1 MWEAPYRDSALFLR
15 TRVPILS
22 AEPAPA
28 CSSFATESK
37 EAHKDEEGV
46 IQISASPQPAPAAEG
61 TDIWTETQEASP
73 ETEPPKEKRAKRERD
88 NEEEEPEEGEITD
101 SSDDEKGVEREGNA
115 GEASRDQSPAN
126 DTEEAKE
133 EPADS

>member
-1 MWEAPYRDSALFLR
+1 MGGTILRLALFLR

-28 CSSFATESK
+28 CSSFATECK
-37 EAHKDEEGV
+37 EAHEDEEGV
-46 IQISASPQPAPAAEG
+46 IQVSASLQPAPTAEG
-61 TDIWTETQEASP
+61 TGIWTETQGASP

-88 NEEEEPEEGEITD
+88 DEEEDPEEGEITD
-101 SSDDEKGVEREGNA
+101 SSDDEKGVECEGNA
-115 GEASRDQSPAN
+115 GEVSRDHSPTN
-126 DTEEAKE
+126 ETEETRE

>member
-1 MWEAPYRDSALFLR
+1 MGGTILRLDLFLR

-37 EAHKDEEGV
+37 EAHEDEEGV
-46 IQISASPQPAPAAEG
+46 IQVSASLQPAPTAEG
-61 TDIWTETQEASP
+61 TGIWTETRQASP

-88 NEEEEPEEGEITD
+88 DEEEEPEEGEITE
-101 SSDDEKGVEREGNA
+101 SSDGEKGVEREGNV
-115 GEASRDQSPAN
+115 SRDQSPAN
-126 DTEEAKE
+126 DTEETRE
-133 EPADS
+133 EPADG